1 MVKEKNCPLKFTAS
15 LAEKADS
22 IGWYCDRED
31 CAWWNYLT
39 KDCAIL
45 VISMGAMNIPN
56 VEGKP

>member
-1 MVKEKNCPLKFTAS
+1 MADEKNCPLKFTVP
-15 LAEKADS
+15 LAEKTDS

-45 VISMGAMNIPN
+45 VISMCSMNKSN
-56 VEGKP
+56 VVEKP